1 MAAFLQKVTHN
12 PFLNHLGFELVQLNE
27 DSVALKLK
35 VQPDHHNLNQ
45 TLHGGIHAAML
56 ESIQSMIIQ
65 SIYKTKTSV
74 MNLNV
79 HYLSPVSTGEII
91 ATAKI
96 VQKGYKIATTEAR
109 MIDEKQQLIA
119 SGTGVYKILRNS

>member
-1 MAAFLQKVTHN
+1 MAEFLQNLTQN
-12 PFLNHLGFELVQLNE
+12 SFLNHLGFEMVQLDV
-27 DSVALKLK
+27 DSVALKLL

-45 TLHGGIHAAML
+45 TLHGGVHAAML
-56 ESIQSMIIQ
+56 ESIQTMVIQ

-79 HYLSPVSTGEII
+79 HYLAPVSTGEIM

-96 VQKGYKIATTEAR
+96 IQKGYKVAMAEAK
-109 MIDEKQQLIA
+109 IIGEKQQLIA
-119 SGTGVYKILRNS
+119 TGTGVYKILRDS